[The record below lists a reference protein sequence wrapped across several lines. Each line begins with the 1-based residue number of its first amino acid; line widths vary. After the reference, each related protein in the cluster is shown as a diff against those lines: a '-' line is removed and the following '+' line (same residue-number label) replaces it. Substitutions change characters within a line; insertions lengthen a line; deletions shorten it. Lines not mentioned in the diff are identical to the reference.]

1 MNKIEKALLALAF
14 IFTGLVFFQVHTG
27 TTPFGSVVQNSSY
40 HSTTT
45 RAFNGNAIAN
55 GQLIQSGSGDLGSVV
70 ITGAGTGIITIY
82 DATSTVTNRQ
92 LGTTTLATFP
102 ASTAAGTY
110 QFDSQYYYG
119 LVIET
124 SGSVATS
131 TITYR

>member
-1 MNKIEKALLALAF
+1 MNKIEKTLLALAF
-14 IFTGLVFFQVHTG
+14 IFTGFVFYQVHAG

-82 DATSTVTNRQ
+82 DATSTITNRQ

-119 LVIET
+119 LVVET